1 MDPNATNPTP
11 DATANPTPGADSSD
25 FGSRP
30 NIDHNTMVYVPHPG
44 LDDGDEQP
52 ARQESQPQPQPQP
65 QAAPRRAPER
75 RPANLAG
82 TANRPGEGG
91 QGDPQPQPSGDGD
104 QAPAQP
110 FKVIK
115 YKGRE
120 VAIDSEDKYH
130 ELASQGLDYTVKT
143 QMLAPHMR
151 DLQALARLRST
162 PEGAARLEAI
172 LRGEDPGASQPQ
184 PAGGANR
191 LPGQGGGQP
200 APAKLPEIYVR
211 DAMGNVVYGDDGQP
225 VKVDPTFMHGVR
237 DMLQALGLGQSQPGQ
252 APGVPRELAPLVT
265 ERQVARVEAY
275 VKQSFGREDF
285 RAAIPAIQEAML
297 TRGISPGDP
306 RDNPDTW
313 LNIYTHLALTGGIPA
328 PAGGQASGENGG
340 AGGQEAPPPSV
351 RRENKS
357 AAKDAGQVPAGQ
369 FNQSPGRELDAA
381 IARAKEHGRSQD
393 WEKVVGLVI
402 THPDLEK
409 E

>member
-1 MDPNATNPTP
+1 MSFPATNPTP
-11 DATANPTPGADSSD
+11 DAPANPTPGAESSD

-52 ARQESQPQPQPQP
+52 ARQESQPQSQP

-75 RPANLAG
+75 RPASPAG
-82 TANRPGEGG
+82 TANRPSEGG
-91 QGDPQPQPSGDGD
+91 QEQPQPQPSGDGD
-104 QAPAQP
+104 QTPAQP

-120 VAIDSEDKYH
+120 VAIDSEDRYH

-172 LRGEDPGASQPQ
+172 LRGEDPGT
-184 PAGGANR
+184 AGGAVR

-211 DAMGNVVYGDDGQP
+211 DGLGNVVYGEDGQP
-225 VKVDPTFMHGVR
+225 VKADPTFVHAVR
-237 DMLQALGLGQSQPGQ
+237 DMLQAMGFDQAGQAGQGRGQ
-252 APGVPRELAPLVT
+252 APGIPPELAPLVT
-265 ERQVARVEAY
+265 ERQVSQVEAY

-297 TRGISPGDP
+297 ASGIAPGDP

-313 LNIYTHLALTGGIPA
+313 LNIYTHLALTGGVPA
-328 PAGGQASGENGG
+328 PAGGQANGG
-340 AGGQEAPPPSV
+340 AGDPPPSI
-351 RRENKS
+351 RRPNKS
-357 AAKDAGQVPAGQ
+357 AAKEAGQ
-369 FNQSPGRELDAA
+369 FPAHQMNQPPGHDLDKA
-381 IARAKEHGRSQD
+381 IARAKEHGRSSD
-393 WEKVVGLVI
+393 WQEVVGLVVG
-402 THPDLEK
+402 HPALQE

>member
-52 ARQESQPQPQPQP
+52 GGQQSQPQPQP

-75 RPANLAG
+75 A
-82 TANRPGEGG
+82 TANRQGEGG
-91 QGDPQPQPSGDGD
+91 QEQTQPQPSGDGD
-104 QAPAQP
+104 QAQP

-143 QMLAPHMR
+143 QMLAPYLN
-151 DLQALARLRST
+151 DLKSLARLRST

-172 LRGEDPGASQPQ
+172 LRGEEPGAIPGGQ
-184 PAGGANR
+184 AGGAGR

-211 DAMGNVVYGDDGQP
+211 DPNGNVVYGDDGQP
-225 VKVDPTFMHGVR
+225 VKADPTFVHAVR
-237 DMLQALGLGQSQPGQ
+237 DMLQAMG
-252 APGVPRELAPLVT
+252 
-265 ERQVARVEAY
+265 
-275 VKQSFGREDF
+275 
-285 RAAIPAIQEAML
+285 
-297 TRGISPGDP
+297 
-306 RDNPDTW
+306 
-313 LNIYTHLALTGGIPA
+313 
-328 PAGGQASGENGG
+328 
-340 AGGQEAPPPSV
+340 
-351 RRENKS
+351 
-357 AAKDAGQVPAGQ
+357 
-369 FNQSPGRELDAA
+369 
-381 IARAKEHGRSQD
+381 
-393 WEKVVGLVI
+393 
-402 THPDLEK
+402 
-409 E
+409 

>member
-1 MDPNATNPTP
+1 MSFPATNPTL
-11 DATANPTPGADSSD
+11 DASANPTPGADSSD

-52 ARQESQPQPQPQP
+52 GGPEPQP

-75 RPANLAG
+75 A
-82 TANRPGEGG
+82 TANRQGEGG
-91 QGDPQPQPSGDGD
+91 QEQTQPQPSGDGD
-104 QAPAQP
+104 QAQP

-143 QMLAPHMR
+143 QMLAPYLN
-151 DLQALARLRST
+151 DLKSLARLRST

-172 LRGEDPGASQPQ
+172 LRGEEPGAIPGGQ
-184 PAGGANR
+184 AGGAGR

-211 DAMGNVVYGDDGQP
+211 DPNGNVVYGDDGQP
-225 VKVDPTFMHGVR
+225 VKADPTFVHAVR
-237 DMLQALGLGQSQPGQ
+237 DMLQAMGYDQPGQEGQGRGQ
-252 APGVPRELAPLVT
+252 APGIPPELAPLVT

-275 VKQSFGREDF
+275 VKQSFNRDDF
-285 RAAIPAIQEAML
+285 RSAIPAIQETML
-297 TRGISPGDP
+297 ARGIVPGDP

-328 PAGGQASGENGG
+328 PAGGQASGG
-340 AGGQEAPPPSV
+340 AGDPPPSV
-351 RRENKS
+351 RRPNKS
-357 AAKDAGQVPAGQ
+357 AAKEAGQVPTHQ
-369 FNQSPGRELDAA
+369 MNQPPGHDLDKA
-381 IARAKEHGRSQD
+381 IARAKEHGRSSD
-393 WEKVVGLVI
+393 WQEVVGLVVD
-402 THPDLEK
+402 HPALHME
-409 E
+409 